1 MHYNII
7 NGEVSVN
14 NIDIFS
20 LGGSSSNFMVG
31 DIKEISLFSVF
42 EGPPEA
48 LIVGVTIP
56 LVPSSE

>member
-7 NGEVSVN
+7 NGEISVN

-20 LGGSSSNFMVG
+20 LGNSSKFMVG
-31 DIKEISLFSVF
+31 DIKSISLFSVF
-42 EGPPEA
+42 EGPPEN

-56 LVPSSE
+56 LVPSP